1 MIETKSQAVSE
12 EVSWSFRRADNDYAD
27 DETTL
32 QAVSKEAHEAQMG
45 ASIIIQKVN
54 PTHWA
59 SYKFAHFREKKIRLF
74 LGQSPY

>member
-1 MIETKSQAVSE
+1 MEWLKQSHKN
-12 EVSWSFRRADNDYAD
+12 FRRADNDDVDDDVD